1 MEFGVWLRSYR
12 KEQNLSQPELA
23 AFFSRQA
30 VMTKTIDHF
39 AISKWERGLLMP
51 DYKTMLA
58 IGYCAGLADPYLT
71 FLGVT
76 HGYKLNEAGQ
86 RKLDEYARLL
96 EESPRYA
103 CVPKKP
109 PAREIRFYDLA
120 VSAGTGQFLDGDN
133 YELRPVDDTVPQEA
147 DYAVRIAGDSME
159 PCYQDGQWVFVQEQ
173 ETINRGEVGIFA
185 HDGDSYCKVLG
196 NENGHPALVSL
207 NPAYAPILVCEEGVR
222 VLGRVV
228 GMARE

>member
-1 MEFGVWLRSYR
+1 MDFSAWLKAYR
-12 KEQNLSQPELA
+12 KERKLSQPELA
-23 AFFSRQA
+23 DWLNTQALITKKIDKSMVFNWESRR
-30 VMTKTIDHF
+30 
-39 AISKWERGLLMP
+39 SLP

-58 IGYCAGLADPYLT
+58 IGYCTGLADPYLT

-103 CVPKKP
+103 HAPQRP

-147 DYAVRIAGDSME
+147 DYAVRISGDSME
-159 PCYQDGQWVFVQEQ
+159 PCYTDGQWVFVQEQ
-173 ETINRGEVGIFA
+173 ETLNRGEVGIFA
-185 HDGDSYCKVLG
+185 HDGNSYCKVLG

-207 NPAYAPILVCEEGVR
+207 NSVYAPILVGEEGVR

-228 GMARE
+228 GMA